1 MHQALQQ
8 LEAPAHVL
16 GLAKPGGDQ
25 LRLLRYL
32 HLRYLQMPDDGQHIA
47 TDTIQ
52 SWATSLGVVASSK
65 SPTATATTTPTPP
78 IFSTTQLLQ
87 LTETVASVISH
98 DDAHQHARPDPSTSL
113 LTSVASDPSVFSTE
127 CQLFPFDLQWI
138 VNAANAAPGQFTPSM
153 DGIQAE
159 LEITQVKCRQLQ
171 ELDEISFEP
180 SSLNATLQ
188 RTMKSTKKMH
198 NVALDTSKLLHA
210 FSNVYRE
217 RMMLLAESSKEPR
230 IGSVGEVACDLA
242 PKLRSITTL
251 MDQLKRSKV
260 SVERIEKLKNKMP
273 SLNSSFLK

>member
-16 GLAKPGGDQ
+16 GLAEPGGDQ

-32 HLRYLQMPDDGQHIA
+32 HLRYLQIPDDGQHIP

-65 SPTATATTTPTPP
+65 SPTATTTTPAPP
-78 IFSTTQLLQ
+78 LFCTTQLLQ

-98 DDAHQHARPDPSTSL
+98 DVAHQHARPDPSTSL

-159 LEITQVKCRQLQ
+159 LEITQAKCRQLQ

-180 SSLNATLQ
+180 STLNATLQ
-188 RTMKSTKKMH
+188 RTMKSTKNMH
-198 NVALDTSKLLHA
+198 DVALDTSKLLHA

-230 IGSVGEVACDLA
+230 IGSIGEVACDLA

-251 MDQLKRSKV
+251 MNQLKRSKV
-260 SVERIEKLKNKMP
+260 SVERIEKLKMTTTP